1 MVEGSMSWMSQGL
14 LCAAA
19 VFTTAAHAAAAQA
32 PQFAPNPAVGWI
44 AMYNEFQPPASG
56 AGPVRQDPA
65 NPRVT
70 NDEYRRTG
78 RQPTLAI
85 ADLSNPILQPWTREE
100 LRKHN
105 ELARAG
111 KALGR
116 GASCL
121 PVGTPAFDLHVIHPI
136 FFVQAPDRVLMIWQG
151 DHDVREIYLTDKH
164 SANPKPSW
172 SGESIGHYEGD
183 ELVVDTIGITTD
195 SYVDNYF
202 TPHTDKLHV
211 IERFRVTDGGNRLEA
226 RIHVEDPGAFTMPWD
241 AVERY
246 RRVEPGRAEN
256 DVPFSPVSSSTI
268 AGPLIEVSCAENP
281 FSYFGDQDRE
291 IPHADK
297 ADF

>member
-1 MVEGSMSWMSQGL
+1 MSFAARGM
-14 LCAAA
+14 LCTAA
-19 VFTTAAHAAAAQA
+19 VLLATTINAAPAQA
-32 PQFAPNPAVGWI
+32 PDFAPNPSVGWI
-44 AMYNEFQPPASG
+44 AMYNEFQSPPSG
-56 AGPVRQDPA
+56 AGPVRHDPA

-85 ADLSNPILQPWTREE
+85 ADLSNPILQPWTRDA

-105 ELARAG
+105 ELSRAG

-121 PVGTPAFDLHVIHPI
+121 PVGTPSFDLHVIHPI
-136 FFVQAPDRVLMIWQG
+136 FFVQGRDRVLMIWQG
-151 DHDVREIYLTDKH
+151 DHDVREILLTDRH
-164 SANPKPSW
+164 SPNPKPSW

-211 IERFRVTDGGNRLEA
+211 VERFRITDGGNRMEA

-241 AVERY
+241 AIERY

-256 DVPFSPVSSSTI
+256 DVPFSAVSSSTV

-281 FSYFGDQDRE
+281 FSYFGNQNE
-291 IPHADK
+291 QIPHADK